1 MEALQIFNY
10 NNNPVSFRDE
20 NGQVYIN
27 ATEMAKS
34 FGKTPKDWLR
44 TQQTQE
50 FTTTLSAIRHICLTD
65 LVKVSRGGDAPG
77 TWMHEDVALEFSR
90 WLSPE
95 FAIWCNDRIKELMR
109 TGITASDNMINQMLE
124 DPDMMIGILTK
135 LKEEREENRKQ
146 AELISK
152 QDDIIDR
159 QSFDLQYQ
167 APKVAFADA
176 IAISQ
181 NSCLVGELAVKL
193 QQNKIKIGQNR
204 LFAWLRAYG
213 YLCVTGER
221 YNLPTQKAMNLEL
234 FEVKTTTRT
243 KPNGAVFVTN
253 TPMVTGKGQ
262 IYIINKFLSG
272 EADKLPKKYQ

>member
-10 NNNPVSFRDE
+10 NNSPVSFRDE

-27 ATEMAKS
+27 ATEMAKP
-34 FGKTPKDWLR
+34 FGKRPAEYLRLPSTIEFMAALEATKEPMGKSHTLVRKQNGVATWL
-44 TQQTQE
+44 
-50 FTTTLSAIRHICLTD
+50 
-65 LVKVSRGGDAPG
+65 
-77 TWMHEDVALEFSR
+77 HEDVALDFAQ
-90 WLSPE
+90 WLSVE
-95 FAIWCNDRIKELMR
+95 FKIWCNDRIKELMR

-152 QDDIIDR
+152 QDEIIDR
-159 QSFDLQYQ
+159 QGFDLQYQ